1 MKRGAVRG
9 NPVTAVVQ
17 AVGTGVCNVR
27 ALTRDSL
34 HPIPQW
40 TALEDCTA
48 ALLMTEHDDAK

>member
-17 AVGTGVCNVR
+17 AVGTGVRNVR
-27 ALTRDSL
+27 TLTRDSL

-40 TALEDCTA
+40 AALEG
-48 ALLMTEHDDAK
+48 